1 MRDPDCHSAKP
12 PTVGAL
18 AVDTQRD
25 RIGVVMGHVGAR
37 LQLRPPGGGRE
48 WDADPQHVRPA
59 EPSNDEPRASGGAP

>member
-1 MRDPDCHSAKP
+1 MSDLDRHPAEW

-25 RIGVVMGHVGAR
+25 RIGVVMGQVGNK

-48 WDADPQHVRPA
+48 WDADPQQVRPP
-59 EPSNDEPRASGGAP
+59 EPSEEPSAGGEAP